1 LDLRAKDSAHLDKLL
16 TMWTRPPL
24 SSTKLYITESIRP
37 ATAIQGEYVPQLW
50 SRVSTLDP
58 RDITYV
64 NETRSGGDD
73 TKTSRSAPDFM
84 TATNRFPVGDI
95 MEWDFITKDR
105 KAHLRRAVQDDTE
118 NSYDAPEWF
127 NPQLK
132 GPQPEVTAPVSSY
145 RLGAMKRVVL
155 KPLVEVD
162 PYGLLPPKPLER
174 PNQRA
179 GYYPTL
185 AETQKG
191 TLAKGERPPRFGL
204 TETAMIGSGEP
215 VSNDKKYRYRERVG
229 VTASAEIGQAKP
241 VFNNRIQQQASLQR
255 SRNNDGFSETIHDVD
270 SGFLRSTVSGNAYR
284 DEPPFQEHYRNAI
297 KSQTDGSCIVRP
309 LSRAGIPMSNSST
322 IANNGGGNK
331 VGHALFHALVRDHGT
346 KPCQHLEAPL
356 KILRSNDSL
365 KATHGLVRNSKEHH
379 FGRNE
384 YRQPPLNYYNASR

>member
-1 LDLRAKDSAHLDKLL
+1 
-16 TMWTRPPL
+16 MWTRPPL
-24 SSTKLYITESIRP
+24 SSTKLYNDESIRP
-37 ATAIQGEYVPQLW
+37 SSAVSGEYVPQLW
-50 SRVSTLDP
+50 YRVSSLDP

-84 TATNRFPVGDI
+84 SATNRFPVGDI
-95 MEWDFITKDR
+95 MEWDYITKDR

-132 GPQPEVTAPVSSY
+132 APQPETTAPVASY

-162 PYGLLPPKPLER
+162 PYGLLPPKPLEPPNSR
-174 PNQRA
+174 P

-191 TLAKGERPPRFGL
+191 ALAKGELPPRFGV
-204 TETAMIGSGEP
+204 TETSMIGSGDH
-215 VSNDKKYRYRERVG
+215 VVNNKKYRYRERVG
-229 VTASAEIGQAKP
+229 VTASSEIGQSKP
-241 VFNNRIQQQASLQR
+241 VFNNRIQKQASLQR
-255 SRNNDGFSETIHDVD
+255 SRNNDGFRETIHDVD
-270 SGFLRSTVSGNAYR
+270 VGFLRTTVSGNAYR

-297 KSQTDGSCIVRP
+297 KAQNDGSCIVRP
-309 LSRAGIPMSNSST
+309 SSRAGVPISNSS
-322 IANNGGGNK
+322 NNGTLALSSGGSNK
-331 VGHALFHALVRDHGT
+331 VGHALFHALVLDFGA
-346 KPCQHLEAPL
+346 KPSQHLALPL
-356 KILRSNDSL
+356 QILRQKESL
-365 KATHGLVRNSKEHH
+365 KATHGLTKNSNEHQH
-379 FGRNE
+379 FGKNE